1 MRLFFKLLLLL
12 SFITSLPAHAST
24 QDEIANLKRL
34 LSQLP
39 TEEITP
45 EVKQQRDSY
54 QQLLSAYQEAL
65 QLDEKSAQLK
75 ATLER
80 QPANAKRLQEL
91 LNQTLPPISIEH
103 YQQKS
108 SSELEQ
114 ILTLEKARLLELEQN
129 RDLLTQQIKQS
140 DVKLINLRD
149 QLATLKQ
156 DTLIN
161 SVTSSSLNDAQF
173 TLRAAKIQALEL
185 EVLSIPGK
193 SELNR
198 LSLLKANKDITQQQ
212 SLIEGVQ
219 DLLQAKRRIETER
232 TLSLLSTDN
241 IDVVEQDPVI
251 TNLINN
257 NLALSE
263 SLRETLDKTD
273 KAVQQRR
280 LLEVQLAIVN
290 QSYTSVQQQLE
301 LSTQPL
307 GIELRKFTR
316 RLSKLIQ
323 TDETRQSINQLRLLN
338 LDTTSALI
346 ESESTEIAKSL
357 DKETLKQFKQL
368 NADKQNLLNRIRE
381 ASNQGITDLSQL
393 LTTQEQ
399 INKQIVLGRELIA
412 QHLLW
417 IPSTLPI
424 SSNWANELILGIPA
438 LISYLK
444 PVATVPLF
452 EPVYSWIPDLV
463 AFALLVVLAALL
475 NKHYRSKRELWAR
488 EIGNV
493 VHDRFLHTFNLLWMP
508 MAITAPVPVA
518 IMLVGENV
526 FNLAAFNIDSP
537 TLIIR
542 SVALLSWIYLSLLY
556 WLSMPYG
563 LLHAHLAVPQAL
575 CKTLKKLLH
584 PLFWLSV
591 PLIVLTLL
599 IDPTDSTELRSGL
612 GRLVL
617 ILLAGIVTLFWGA
630 LWKVAPQ
637 INQITHGDR
646 WWQQAQLWLASLVG
660 IHVLLILAT
669 LLGYLF
675 TASMIMLVLLIL
687 TGILYTT
694 FIFFKLGNR
703 WLLMEERHV
712 EFDRAKLRR
721 NEIMEAR
728 EKNEEIPPLNENYI
742 NLQNISDQAR
752 VLLKTITVIVFVSM
766 CWAFLK
772 NALPTLDILDSVVL
786 WSNDVTT
793 SSGIISESITLK
805 NIVFSTALITLCIL
819 AAYNLPGLL
828 ELLLLRHLTLSQGTS
843 YAITSIT
850 KYILIVFSILSG
862 ASQLGLEW
870 SKLHWLIAA
879 LGVGLGFGLQEI
891 VANFVS
897 GLIILFEKP
906 IRIGDTVTIGGF
918 TGNVTRIQI
927 RATTISDWDRK
938 EVIIPNKN
946 FVTDQLINWS
956 LTDPITRVVFK
967 VGVAYGSDTQ
977 LAQQLLLEAAKA
989 HPKVLK
995 EPTPDAFFMA
1005 FGASTLDLELR
1016 LYVNSLSDRL
1026 AVTHEINQAIDS
1038 SFKAHNIEI
1047 AFPQVDVHLHRP
1059 KKS

>member
-1 MRLFFKLLLLL
+1 
-12 SFITSLPAHAST
+12 
-24 QDEIANLKRL
+24 
-34 LSQLP
+34 
-39 TEEITP
+39 
-45 EVKQQRDSY
+45 
-54 QQLLSAYQEAL
+54 
-65 QLDEKSAQLK
+65 
-75 ATLER
+75 
-80 QPANAKRLQEL
+80 
-91 LNQTLPPISIEH
+91 
-103 YQQKS
+103 
-108 SSELEQ
+108 
-114 ILTLEKARLLELEQN
+114 
-129 RDLLTQQIKQS
+129 
-140 DVKLINLRD
+140 
-149 QLATLKQ
+149 
-156 DTLIN
+156 
-161 SVTSSSLNDAQF
+161 
-173 TLRAAKIQALEL
+173 
-185 EVLSIPGK
+185 
-193 SELNR
+193 
-198 LSLLKANKDITQQQ
+198 
-212 SLIEGVQ
+212 
-219 DLLQAKRRIETER
+219 
-232 TLSLLSTDN
+232 
-241 IDVVEQDPVI
+241 
-251 TNLINN
+251 
-257 NLALSE
+257 
-263 SLRETLDKTD
+263 
-273 KAVQQRR
+273 
-280 LLEVQLAIVN
+280 
-290 QSYTSVQQQLE
+290 
-301 LSTQPL
+301 
-307 GIELRKFTR
+307 
-316 RLSKLIQ
+316 
-323 TDETRQSINQLRLLN
+323 
-338 LDTTSALI
+338 
-346 ESESTEIAKSL
+346 
-357 DKETLKQFKQL
+357 
-368 NADKQNLLNRIRE
+368 
-381 ASNQGITDLSQL
+381 
-393 LTTQEQ
+393 
-399 INKQIVLGRELIA
+399 
-412 QHLLW
+412 
-417 IPSTLPI
+417 
-424 SSNWANELILGIPA
+424 
-438 LISYLK
+438 
-444 PVATVPLF
+444 
-452 EPVYSWIPDLV
+452 
-463 AFALLVVLAALL
+463 
-475 NKHYRSKRELWAR
+475 
-488 EIGNV
+488 
-493 VHDRFLHTFNLLWMP
+493 
-508 MAITAPVPVA
+508 
-518 IMLVGENV
+518 
-526 FNLAAFNIDSP
+526 
-537 TLIIR
+537 
-542 SVALLSWIYLSLLY
+542 
-556 WLSMPYG
+556 
-563 LLHAHLAVPQAL
+563 
-575 CKTLKKLLH
+575 
-584 PLFWLSV
+584 
-591 PLIVLTLL
+591 
-599 IDPTDSTELRSGL
+599 
-612 GRLVL
+612 
-617 ILLAGIVTLFWGA
+617 
-630 LWKVAPQ
+630 
-637 INQITHGDR
+637 
-646 WWQQAQLWLASLVG
+646 
-660 IHVLLILAT
+660 
-669 LLGYLF
+669 
-675 TASMIMLVLLIL
+675 MIMLVLLIL

-870 SKLHWLIAA
+870 SKLQWLIAA